1 MPQIDVSKQSLN
13 TLIIVIGIGLL
24 LYDFVAKPDVVY
36 FKISGLVILMF
47 GLYKS
52 TKQWTSDNRTDH
64 PEEESSDSDFS
75 SDFDEDDDLDVDNV
89 SQNGK

>member
-1 MPQIDVSKQSLN
+1 MPDINVPKQSYN

-24 LYDFVAKPDVVY
+24 LYDFIANPEVIY

-52 TKQWTSDNRTDH
+52 TKQWSSDNN
-64 PEEESSDSDFS
+64 SNSDD
-75 SDFDEDDDLDVDNV
+75 DFDEDLKDGN
-89 SQNGK
+89 